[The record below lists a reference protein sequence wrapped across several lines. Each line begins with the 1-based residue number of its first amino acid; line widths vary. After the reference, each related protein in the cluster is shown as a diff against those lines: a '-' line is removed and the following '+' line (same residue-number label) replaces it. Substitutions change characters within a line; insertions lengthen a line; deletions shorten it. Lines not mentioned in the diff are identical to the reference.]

1 MTSTINRPNWNEYFL
16 DIAKAVGKR
25 STCLRRQY
33 GAIIVQDKIIIST
46 GYNGAPRGEANCID
60 TGNCERE
67 RLHVP
72 KGQNYELCVAVHA
85 EQNAIINAD
94 PVKMQ
99 GATIY
104 IVGYNS
110 DGTLASGKP
119 CLLCRRMIKNA
130 RIKTVVYL
138 ETDGK
143 IVVANSTE
151 ISDTLSEKPAIVN
164 NCHTCS
170 TCHIGV
176 TK

>member
-1 MTSTINRPNWNEYFL
+1 MPEKKERPEWTEYFL
-16 DIAKAVGKR
+16 DIAAAVGHR

-33 GAIIVQDKIIIST
+33 GAIIVKDKIIIST

-60 TGNCERE
+60 TGICERE

-104 IVGYNS
+104 IVGFNS

-119 CLLCRRMIKNA
+119 CLLCRRMLRNAMIKEA
-130 RIKTVVYL
+130 VYK
-138 ETDGK
+138 ETDGS
-143 IVVANSTE
+143 VVCIAPKD
-151 ISDTLSEKPAIVN
+151 IKD
-164 NCHTCS
+164 
-170 TCHIGV
+170 
-176 TK
+176 